1 MKLLFLSL
9 LSIFT
14 LIGYV
19 KVEGIKEPKLT
30 KEDREFKQLMSD
42 FSKTLEHNKKVQ
54 IKADKT
60 KDKLIVITANKIA
73 QLSNENKL
81 LKNELGAMK
90 IKIDT
95 IYIHDT
101 IQIKEKKSFWGRRAR
116 IRRASVPNGWT
127 PSD

>member
-19 KVEGIKEPKLT
+19 KVEGIKEPKLN

-81 LKNELGAMK
+81 LKNELGAIK

-101 IQIKEKKSFWGRRAR
+101 IQIKEKKSFWGKTK
-116 IRRASVPNGWT
+116 VDTTGN
-127 PSD
+127 

>member
-9 LSIFT
+9 LSILT

-81 LKNELGAMK
+81 LKNELGAIK

-101 IQIKEKKSFWGRRAR
+101 IQIKEKKSFWGKTK
-116 IRRASVPNGWT
+116 VDTTGN
-127 PSD
+127 

>member
-19 KVEGIKEPKLT
+19 KVEGVKEPKLT
-30 KEDREFKQLMSD
+30 KEDREFKLLMSD
-42 FSKTLEHNKKVQ
+42 FSKTLEHNKSVQ

-60 KDKLIVITANKIA
+60 KDKLIVATTNKISE
-73 QLSNENKL
+73 LSNENKS
-81 LKNELGAMK
+81 LKNDINELKSM
-90 IKIDT
+90 ISIVRIDT

-101 IQIKEKKSFWGRRAR
+101 IQIKEKKSFWGKTK
-116 IRRASVPNGWT
+116 VDTTGN
-127 PSD
+127 

>member
-19 KVEGIKEPKLT
+19 KVEGVKEPKLT
-30 KEDREFKQLMSD
+30 KDDREFKQLMND
-42 FSKTLEHNKKVQ
+42 FNKTLEHNKSVQ

-60 KDKLIVITANKIA
+60 KDKLIVATTNKISE
-73 QLSNENKL
+73 LSNENKS
-81 LKNELGAMK
+81 LKDDINELK
-90 IKIDT
+90 SIISIVRIDT

-101 IQIKEKKSFWGRRAR
+101 IQIKEKKSFWGKTK
-116 IRRASVPNGWT
+116 VDTTGN
-127 PSD
+127 

>member
-81 LKNELGAMK
+81 LKNELGAIK
-90 IKIDT
+90 IKIYT
-95 IYIHDT
+95 IYIH
-101 IQIKEKKSFWGRRAR
+101 IHI
-116 IRRASVPNGWT
+116 
-127 PSD
+127 

>member
-30 KEDREFKQLMSD
+30 KEDIEFKQLMSD

-81 LKNELGAMK
+81 LKNELGAIK

-101 IQIKEKKSFWGRRAR
+101 IQIKEKKSFWGKTK
-116 IRRASVPNGWT
+116 VDTTGN
-127 PSD
+127 

>member
-1 MKLLFLSL
+1 MKLLFLLL

-81 LKNELGAMK
+81 LKNELGAIK

-101 IQIKEKKSFWGRRAR
+101 IQIKEKKSFWGKTK
-116 IRRASVPNGWT
+116 VDTTGN
-127 PSD
+127 

>member
-19 KVEGIKEPKLT
+19 KVEGVKEPKLT
-30 KEDREFKQLMSD
+30 KDDREFKQLMSD
-42 FSKTLEHNKKVQ
+42 FSKTLEYNKSVQ

-60 KDKLIVITANKIA
+60 KDKLIVATTNKISE
-73 QLSNENKL
+73 LSNENKS
-81 LKNELGAMK
+81 LKNDINELK
-90 IKIDT
+90 SIISIVRIDT

-101 IQIKEKKSFWGRRAR
+101 IQIKEKKSRDKNRSGG
-116 IRRASVPNGWT
+116 IG
-127 PSD
+127 

>member
-60 KDKLIVITANKIA
+60 KDKLIVTTANKIA
-73 QLSNENKL
+73 QLSNENKS
-81 LKNELGAMK
+81 LKNEIGSMK
-90 IKIDT
+90 VKVDT
-95 IYIHDT
+95 VYVYIHDT
-101 IQIKEKKSFWGRRAR
+101 IQIKEKKSFWGKTK
-116 IRRASVPNGWT
+116 VDTTGN
-127 PSD
+127 

>member
-19 KVEGIKEPKLT
+19 KVEGVKEPKLT
-30 KEDREFKQLMSD
+30 KEDREFKLLMND
-42 FSKTLEHNKKVQ
+42 FNKTLEHNKSVQ

-60 KDKLIVITANKIA
+60 KDKLIVATTNKISE
-73 QLSNENKL
+73 LSNENKS
-81 LKNELGAMK
+81 LKNDINELKSM
-90 IKIDT
+90 ISIVRIDT

-101 IQIKEKKSFWGRRAR
+101 IQIKEKKSFWGKTK
-116 IRRASVPNGWT
+116 VDTTGN
-127 PSD
+127 

>member
-73 QLSNENKL
+73 QLSNENKS
-81 LKNELGAMK
+81 LKNEIGAMK
-90 IKIDT
+90 VKVDT
-95 IYIHDT
+95 IYVYIHDT
-101 IQIKEKKSFWGRRAR
+101 IQIKEKKSFWGKTK
-116 IRRASVPNGWT
+116 VDTTGN
-127 PSD
+127 

>member
-1 MKLLFLSL
+1 MKLLFFSL

-42 FSKTLEHNKKVQ
+42 FSKTLEHNKSVQ

-60 KDKLIVITANKIA
+60 KDKLIVATTNKISE
-73 QLSNENKL
+73 LSNENKS
-81 LKNELGAMK
+81 LKDDINELK
-90 IKIDT
+90 SIISIVRIDT

-101 IQIKEKKSFWGRRAR
+101 IQIKEKKSFWGKTK
-116 IRRASVPNGWT
+116 VDTTEN
-127 PSD
+127 